1 MKIKTCYPS
10 RYLRVEDLND
20 KLVTLIIT
28 SVAVEDV
35 GGQGKDEDTKPV
47 IYFKD
52 TPKGFVLNKTNMKI
66 IVKEYGDETDDW
78 APECATRPA
87 APVQSRTMRVEFGDE
102 VGSPG
107 RSRSRRLAYDEP

>member
-20 KLVTLIIT
+20 KPVTLIIT

-66 IVKEYGDETDDW
+66 IVKKYGDETDDW
-78 APECATRPA
+78 VGKYLTLRPSETEFRGDVVECIRVRVPEN
-87 APVQSRTMRVEFGDE
+87 VEGFDDAIGF
-102 VGSPG
+102 
-107 RSRSRRLAYDEP
+107 